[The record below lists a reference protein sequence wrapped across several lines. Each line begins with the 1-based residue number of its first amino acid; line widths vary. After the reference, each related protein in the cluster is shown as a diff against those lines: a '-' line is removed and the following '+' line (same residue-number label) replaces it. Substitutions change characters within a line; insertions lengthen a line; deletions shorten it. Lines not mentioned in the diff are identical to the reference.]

1 MAGTLEGVLA
11 NIPGL
16 AGYRA
21 AEQFAQ
27 QRQMGELQ
35 QAGSLVALHQ
45 HIQEQQKEGQFR
57 AELAALGPE
66 ATQEQLAQVAA
77 KYSKAGDVLKSQ
89 QTSLDRQATLESTK
103 ATREAALVQAKT
115 AAEATHEA
123 RMSRMSNDAERVA
136 ETARH
141 NKIMEQLAAQGGKP
155 PSGYRNNPDGTM
167 SPITGGPAD
176 TKITGAFNA
185 DTANLE
191 SSTSGLNRMQVSANE
206 LLNHPGLK
214 SITGFRGAI
223 PNVPGSAA
231 ADAQAKLENLKSQV
245 GFSVLQAMRDASK
258 TGGALGNVSDAEG
271 KRLEANLAALQNAQS
286 YDQFR
291 TELQKILTFTE
302 ESKGRLRSAYN
313 LKHKDRVPGAA
324 ETPPA
329 AQPGAAVPPA
339 AAAPRVLRFDA
350 QGNPV
355 P

>member
-1 MAGTLEGVLA
+1 MAGTLESVLA
-11 NIPGL
+11 NIPGYSGYL
-16 AGYRA
+16 AK
-21 AEQFAQ
+21 Q
-27 QRQMGELQ
+27 QYDQQQGMGELQ

-45 HIQEQQKEGQFR
+45 HLQAAGKEGQFR
-57 AELAALGPE
+57 AALAALGPD

-77 KYSKAGDVLKSQ
+77 KFSSPDKVLSTQ
-89 QTSLDRQATLESTK
+89 QSSLDRQATAEATR
-103 ATREAALVQAKT
+103 ATREASLANAK
-115 AAEATHEA
+115 ASAEATHEA
-123 RMSRMSNDAERVA
+123 RMSRLSNEADRAT

-141 NKIMEQLAAQGGKP
+141 NKVMEQLAAAGGKP
-155 PSGYRNNPDGTM
+155 PPGYRNNPDGSQ
-167 SPITGGPAD
+167 SPIPGGPAD
-176 TKITGAFNA
+176 TKIAGAFNA

-191 SSTSGLNRMQVSANE
+191 SSTAGLNRMQASANE

-214 SITGFRGAI
+214 SITGLRGALY
-223 PNVPGSAA
+223 NVPGTAA

-324 ETPPA
+324 EAPPVVAPGAGAPPA
-329 AQPGAAVPPA
+329 ATPPK
-339 AAAPRVLRFDA
+339 VLRFDA

>member
-11 NIPGL
+11 QIPGY

-57 AELAALGPE
+57 AELAALGPD

-89 QTSLDRQATLESTK
+89 QTSLDRQAAAEATK
-103 ATREAALVQAKT
+103 ATRDATLAQAK
-115 AAEATHEA
+115 ASAEATHEA
-123 RMSRMSNDAERVA
+123 RMGRLSNEADRAT

-141 NKIMEQLAAQGGKP
+141 NKVMEQLAAAGGKP
-155 PSGYRNNPDGTM
+155 PPGYRNNPDGSM
-167 SPITGGPAD
+167 APIPGGPAD

-191 SSTSGLNRMQVSANE
+191 SSTASLNRMQVAANE
-206 LLNHPGLK
+206 LLNHPGLPR
-214 SITGFRGAI
+214 ITGKMGAL
-223 PNVPGSAA
+223 PNVPGSAGS
-231 ADAQAKLENLKSQV
+231 DAQAKLENLKSQV

-286 YDQFR
+286 LEQFKV
-291 TELQKILTFTE
+291 ELGKIIKFTDE
-302 ESKGRLRSAYN
+302 AKDRLRGAYN
-313 LKHKDRVPGAA
+313 LKHKDRVAGGAEAPPVAAPGAGA
-324 ETPPA
+324 PPA
-329 AQPGAAVPPA
+329 ATPPK
-339 AAAPRVLRFDA
+339 VLRFDA
-350 QGNPV
+350 QGNPI